1 MSIYG
6 ICTFATTSAAIKW
19 YTAAKAT
26 MPNTKLIPIPSFLK
40 AGCGFACLFQNTK
53 NEETENWIKAN
64 DVRYEALIEVRYENG
79 NISPCK

>member
-1 MSIYG
+1 
-6 ICTFATTSAAIKW
+6 
-19 YTAAKAT
+19 
-26 MPNTKLIPIPSFLK
+26 MPNIKLIPIASFLK

-79 NISPCK
+79 NIR